1 MRLALFLVGLALALT
16 ACAGDDAAS
25 TSPEVEQL
33 ASQIAEAGANSVI
46 VFLSDGGREYVATA
60 GSPRPD
66 ADQRFRIG
74 SVTKTLTAAIV
85 LQLVAEE
92 KLGLADPLGAHVP
105 GLTPAVRKITVRQLL
120 NHTSGLANFTDYG
133 GWLEQARNSD
143 STRPID
149 ALRYAA
155 SQPLVFEPG
164 SRHGYSN
171 TNYTALGLVIEKVTG
186 STYGE
191 QLSERILGPLR
202 LDSMELATTRRLP
215 DLDDRGENP
224 NLPWAAGSIVSDA
237 QDVGS
242 FFSALLSGD
251 VLSDDSLALM
261 KETVPQGAVGAAGLG
276 IFEVDLPCGAVWT
289 HSGGIVDYLTV
300 VGSSEDGG
308 RVVVVSLRGQPSGQ
322 LPDEQ
327 TLLCA
332 GS

>member
-1 MRLALFLVGLALALT
+1 MHGRHDGLDLAGGRRA
-16 ACAGDDAAS
+16 AG
-25 TSPEVEQL
+25 
-33 ASQIAEAGANSVI
+33 QIAEAGASSVI
-46 VFLSDGGREYVATA
+46 VFVSDGGREYVATA

-92 KLGLADPLGAHVP
+92 KLGLADPLGAHVA
-105 GLTPAVRKITVRQLL
+105 GLPPAARKITVRQLL

-133 GWLEQARNSD
+133 GWLEQARKESD
-143 STRPID
+143 STRPMD

-191 QLSERILGPLR
+191 QLSERILDPLE

-224 NLPWAAGSIVSDA
+224 NLPWAAGSVVSDA
-237 QDVGS
+237 EDVGS

-251 VLSDDSLALM
+251 VLSEDSLALM
-261 KETVPQGAVGAAGLG
+261 KETVPHGGPGGAGLG
-276 IFEVDLPCGAVWT
+276 IFELDQPCG
-289 HSGGIVDYLTV
+289 
-300 VGSSEDGG
+300 
-308 RVVVVSLRGQPSGQ
+308 PSG
-322 LPDEQ
+322 P
-327 TLLCA
+327 TTGA
-332 GS
+332 SSTT

>member
-1 MRLALFLVGLALALT
+1 MLLVGLALALT
-16 ACAGDDAAS
+16 ACAGDETDS

-33 ASQIAEAGANSVI
+33 AGQIAEAGAGSVI
-46 VFLSDGGREYVATA
+46 VFVSDGGREYVATA

-66 ADQRFRIG
+66 SDQRFRIG

-92 KLGLADPLGAHVP
+92 KLGLPDPLGSHVA
-105 GLTPAVRKITVRQLL
+105 GLPPAVGRITVRQLL
-120 NHTSGLANFTDYG
+120 NHTSGLASFTDYG
-133 GWLEQARNSD
+133 AWLEQARKSE

-155 SQPLVFEPG
+155 SQPFVFEPG
-164 SRHGYSN
+164 NQHGYSN

-191 QLSERILGPLR
+191 QLSERILDPLQ
-202 LDSMELATTRRLP
+202 LDSMELATTRMLP
-215 DLDDRGENP
+215 DLDDPGENP
-224 NLPWAAGSIVSDA
+224 NLPWAAGSVVSDA
-237 QDVGS
+237 EDVGS
-242 FFSALLSGD
+242 FYSALMSGE

-276 IFEVDLPCGAVWT
+276 IFEVDLPCGSVWT
-289 HSGGIVDYLTV
+289 HSGGILDYLTV
-300 VGSSEDGG
+300 VGSSEDGD
-308 RVVVVSLRGQPSGQ
+308 RVVVVSLRGQPTGQ